1 MRSTRPL
8 TLVVLLSMTTAL
20 YAAKSSSLLTNLNSE
35 FLGQSFPIKHRVG
48 RYVGSISSGEQ
59 YRLVDTEVD
68 INGNIK
74 YLARS
79 GGGGVITL
87 GPSQHISENQ
97 MTASFDPGARLWV
110 WKIELKDDRIE
121 FWLSSSETTHTVA
134 TYAKLK
140 FMFGK
145 GYESWDYG
153 RFEAIIGNSLRIERL
168 EKLAQLKTD
177 YTDLKRQ
184 LEAAKSTDSSI
195 PAKNLDGQI
204 SSKQHLQVLYEKLV
218 ANRLEIAS
226 MGQSDTE
233 SATFRKEVDAI
244 RIDVAQ
250 LQEQRK
256 SQRGAELAANATAV
270 RERYVNLKQRISTTR
285 SNNKLQLQHRQ
296 DDIEAAKKIL
306 GDLKSN
312 YTQQQALGF
321 LVPPADLSWLDTES
335 KTLDSLLADVPN
347 MEARLNLNGLDVQY
361 KAMEQKRDAL
371 QAAYMKAA
379 GTPDQTAAAD
389 ALKKHLRLMYDNR
402 IAAER
407 AGSKIAKQQ
416 AAGLQMVIQ
425 HLN

>member
-1 MRSTRPL
+1 MRSIR
-8 TLVVLLSMTTAL
+8 VVALLAVFSITAAL
-20 YAAKSSSLLTNLNSE
+20 HAEKSSPLLTNLNSE
-35 FLGQSFPIKHRVG
+35 FLGKSFQTKLK
-48 RYVGSISSGEQ
+48 VGSSATGLTDSSNEQ
-59 YRLVDTEVD
+59 RHLIDTEVD
-68 INGNIK
+68 INGDVK
-74 YLARS
+74 YLARGLWPPQRIS
-79 GGGGVITL
+79 QDRVTTL
-87 GPSQHISENQ
+87 L
-97 MTASFDPGARLWV
+97 APGTPLWV

-121 FWLSSSETTHTVA
+121 FSLSSSEATHTVA

-140 FMFGK
+140 FMLGK

-153 RFEAIIGNSLRIERL
+153 RIEAIIANSLRIEHL

-177 YTDLKRQ
+177 YTDLTRQ
-184 LEAAKSTDSSI
+184 LEAAKLTDSSV
-195 PAKNLDGQI
+195 PAKDLDGQI

-233 SATFRKEVDAI
+233 SATFRKGADAI

-256 SQRGAELAANATAV
+256 SQRRAELAANATAV
-270 RERYVNLKQRISTTR
+270 RQQYVSLKQRISTTP
-285 SNNKLQLQHRQ
+285 SNNKQLQHRQ
-296 DDIEAAKKIL
+296 DDIAAAKKIL

-347 MEARLNLNGLDVQY
+347 MEARLNLNGLEVQY
-361 KAMEQKRDAL
+361 KAMEQKRNAL

-407 AGSKIAKQQ
+407 AGSKSAKQQ
-416 AAGLQMVIQ
+416 AAGLQMVMQ

>member
-1 MRSTRPL
+1 VRSIR
-8 TLVVLLSMTTAL
+8 VVALLAVFSITAAL
-20 YAAKSSSLLTNLNSE
+20 HAEKSSPLLTNLNSE
-35 FLGQSFPIKHRVG
+35 FLGKSFQTKLK
-48 RYVGSISSGEQ
+48 VGSNATGLTDSSNEQ
-59 YRLVDTEVD
+59 RHLIDTEVD
-68 INGNIK
+68 INGDVK
-74 YLARS
+74 YLAR
-79 GGGGVITL
+79 GLWPTL
-87 GPSQHISENQ
+87 RISQDRV
-97 MTASFDPGARLWV
+97 TALFAPGTPLWV

-121 FWLSSSETTHTVA
+121 FSLSSSETTHTVA

-140 FMFGK
+140 FMLGK

-153 RFEAIIGNSLRIERL
+153 RIEGVIANSLRIEHL
-168 EKLAQLKTD
+168 EKLAQLKAD
-177 YTDLKRQ
+177 YTDLTRQ
-184 LEAAKSTDSSI
+184 LEAAKLTDSSVS
-195 PAKNLDGQI
+195 AKDLDGQI

-233 SATFRKEVDAI
+233 SATFRKEADAI

-256 SQRGAELAANATAV
+256 SQRRAELAANATAV
-270 RERYVNLKQRISTTR
+270 RQRYVSLKQRISTTP

-296 DDIEAAKKIL
+296 DDIAAAKKIL

-321 LVPPADLSWLDTES
+321 LVPPADLSWLDMES

-347 MEARLNLNGLDVQY
+347 MEARLNLNALEVQY
-361 KAMEQKRDAL
+361 KAMEQKRNAL

-407 AGSKIAKQQ
+407 AGSKSAKQQ
-416 AAGLQMVIQ
+416 AAGLQMVMQ

>member
-1 MRSTRPL
+1 
-8 TLVVLLSMTTAL
+8 MTAAL
-20 YAAKSSSLLTNLNSE
+20 HAEKSSPLLTNLNSE
-35 FLGQSFPIKHRVG
+35 FLGKSFQTKLK
-48 RYVGSISSGEQ
+48 VGSNATGLTDSSNEQ
-59 YRLVDTEVD
+59 RHLIDTEVD
-68 INGNIK
+68 INGDVK
-74 YLARS
+74 YLAR
-79 GGGGVITL
+79 GLWPPLRI
-87 GPSQHISENQ
+87 SQDRV
-97 MTASFDPGARLWV
+97 TALFAPGTPLWV

-121 FWLSSSETTHTVA
+121 FSLSSSETTHTVA

-140 FMFGK
+140 FMLGK

-153 RFEAIIGNSLRIERL
+153 RIEAIIANSLRIEHL
-168 EKLAQLKTD
+168 EKLAQLKAD

-184 LEAAKSTDSSI
+184 LEAAKSTDSSV
-195 PAKNLDGQI
+195 PAKDLDGQI

-233 SATFRKEVDAI
+233 SATFRKEADAI
-244 RIDVAQ
+244 RIDVAH

-256 SQRGAELAANATAV
+256 SQRRAELAANATAV
-270 RERYVNLKQRISTTR
+270 KEQYVSLKQRISTTP
-285 SNNKLQLQHRQ
+285 SNKLHLQHRQ
-296 DDIEAAKKIL
+296 DDIAAAKKIL

-321 LVPPADLSWLDTES
+321 LVPPSDLSWLDTES

-347 MEARLNLNGLDVQY
+347 MEARLNLNALEVQY
-361 KAMEQKRDAL
+361 KAMEQKRTAL

-402 IAAER
+402 IAAEH
-407 AGSKIAKQQ
+407 AGSKGAKQQ
-416 AAGLQMVIQ
+416 AAGLQMVMQ